1 MKRIV
6 TGLAVWALT
15 MGIFATT
22 PAWADHHEAV
32 NINTADAAIL
42 QTLPN
47 IGPAKADAILK
58 HRQQNG
64 PFSAAEDLKNVKGI
78 GDVTFE
84 KLEDKITVGETN
96 SAGNSPPE

>member
-1 MKRIV
+1 MKCIV
-6 TGLAVWALT
+6 TRRAVWALT
-15 MGIFATT
+15 MGIFAAT
-22 PAWADHHEAV
+22 PTWADHHEAV

-47 IGPAKADAILK
+47 ICPAKADAILK

-64 PFSAAEDLKNVKGI
+64 PFSAAEDRKNVKEI

-84 KLEDKITVGETN
+84 KLKDTIIVGETS
-96 SAGNSPPE
+96 SAANNPPE

>member
-6 TGLAVWALT
+6 TGLTVWALT
-15 MGIFATT
+15 LGIVAAT

-32 NINTADAAIL
+32 NINTADAATL

-64 PFSAAEDLKNVKGI
+64 PFRAAEDLKNVTGI

-84 KLEDKITVGETN
+84 KLKDKMTVVDSST
-96 SAGNSPPE
+96 AGNNPPV